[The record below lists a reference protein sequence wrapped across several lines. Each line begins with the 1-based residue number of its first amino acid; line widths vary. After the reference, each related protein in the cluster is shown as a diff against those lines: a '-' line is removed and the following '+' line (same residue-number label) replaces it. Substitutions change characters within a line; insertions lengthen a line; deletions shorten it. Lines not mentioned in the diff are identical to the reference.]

1 MWEVASGH
9 TDGTT
14 FHFTGL
20 GTLDQ
25 SLRAWDDLLPFKGQS
40 RDTSARWLRI
50 VFLDL
55 GKRRLKRL
63 SSIPKVHS

>member
-25 SLRAWDDLLPFKGQS
+25 SLRAWSDLLPL
-40 RDTSARWLRI
+40 RDREGTLQQ
-50 VFLDL
+50 D
-55 GKRRLKRL
+55 G
-63 SSIPKVHS
+63 